1 MKKFM
6 KVIGIILGILVVIA
20 GSGAL
25 FINAGMDKA
34 STVTTKGKTAIGLK
48 DGVYEGQYTGG
59 RFSNTLQVIVK
70 KEAILDIAVIKPV
83 TIELEGYRDKFTS
96 SVLNA
101 QSTDIDA
108 ITGAT
113 LTTNAYL
120 KSVENALASEP
131 LKQ

>member
-6 KVIGIILGILVVIA
+6 KVIGIILGLLVVIA

-25 FINAGMDKA
+25 FIKA
-34 STVTTKGKTAIGLK
+34 DMEKTKTVALEGKTASGLK

-59 RFSNTLQVIVK
+59 RFSNTLQVTVK

-83 TIELEGYRDKFTS
+83 TFELEGHLENFTS